1 MEEKKNGNK
10 KMIIIAAAAVAVL
23 AAVLAVIFFV
33 TRNKDTYRV
42 LKVYKIEGTANVIH
56 PDGTEITP
64 YESMLLQSGD
74 RISLDSGYFVIK
86 ADEDKY
92 IYLEDDTEILLQ
104 ADGTQADSH
113 TRIELVKGAIINHI
127 EKPLSDGS
135 VYEVNTQNA
144 TMSVR
149 GTIFRVNVTV
159 SSNGGVYTDVQV
171 FETDLI
177 MPDKTPG
184 GRRVTVSI
192 GKQIRIFMDTTITDY
207 VGDPDDIDYE
217 KLAEQTIEYLGIVS
231 DNTDRKMS
239 ISVGNLSG
247 DEGGTVTVR
256 FMYNGSVFGE
266 TTVDKGE
273 RVDEP
278 LLMPTEKGHWEFSFD
293 KKITK
298 DTDIDWVA
306 E

>member
-1 MEEKKNGNK
+1 
-10 KMIIIAAAAVAVL
+10 MIIVAAAVAVL
-23 AAVLAVIFFV
+23 AAVLISVLFI

-42 LKVYKIEGTANVIH
+42 LKVYKIEGNANVIH

-74 RISLDSGYFVIK
+74 RISLESGYFVIK

-127 EKPLSDGS
+127 EKPLADGS

-159 SSNGGVYTDVQV
+159 SSNGVVYTDVQV
-171 FETDLI
+171 FEGDVETDLI

-217 KLAEQTIEYLGIVS
+217 KLAEQTLEYLGIVS

-239 ISVGNLSG
+239 ISVGDLSG

-278 LLMPTEKGHWEFSFD
+278 LLMPTENGHWNFKFD

-298 DTDIDWVA
+298 DTDIDWI
-306 E
+306 EE